1 METTPSKIDWEETA
15 LQFTVQMLAVLIA
28 LLLAERLSR

>member
-1 METTPSKIDWEETA
+1 MEETKIDWEATA
-15 LQFTVQMLAVLIA
+15 LQFTVTMLAVLTA